1 MELKYFFLIISLIY
15 FLFDFLNKAKTK
27 NQTPPIPEQQPE
39 PVLQDIPKKNPL
51 PALKQKAA
59 VAGTVKDPA
68 PAAASAKA
76 KPQSIPQSVQKE
88 SGWED
93 KLQPSLVLNG
103 VIFAEILQPPR
114 AMRPM
119 ETRFGRR
126 R

>member
-1 MELKYFFLIISLIY
+1 MELKFIFLIISLFY

-27 NQTPPIPEQQPE
+27 NQAPPIPEQPD

-51 PALKQKAA
+51 PVLKQKSA
-59 VAGTVKDPA
+59 VASTVKALVPDAVP
-68 PAAASAKA
+68 AKA
-76 KPQSIPQSVQKE
+76 KHQSAAPQSVQTE

-114 AMRPM
+114 AMRPI
-119 ETRFGRR
+119 EARFGRR